1 MGPSEVRI
9 RMVAAP
15 IHGADFD
22 AITGISGAARSLPA
36 VGGIEG
42 AGVVEEVGS
51 AVQSLNKDD
60 VVVPGVPSL
69 GTWRTH
75 LVAAE
80 DDLLRVP
87 PATTAETAATLGV
100 GPCTALRILSDLYV
114 LCTASVATAC
124 CLSLSLALSL
134 PLHPLPPLALF
145 PFKKKAPPS
154 RKVTWSSRITRTAP
168 SARP

>member
-22 AITGISGAARSLPA
+22 AITGISGAVGSLPA
-36 VGGIEG
+36 VGGVEG

-87 PATTAETAATLGV
+87 PAVAAETAATLGV
-100 GPCTALRILSDLYV
+100 GPCTALRILTDLYV
-114 LCTASVATAC
+114 LCIAGGAAARC
-124 CLSLSLALSL
+124 FPLSL
-134 PLHPLPPLALF
+134 PLPYSQLALF
-145 PFKKKAPPS
+145 L
-154 RKVTWSSRITRTAP
+154 
-168 SARP
+168 